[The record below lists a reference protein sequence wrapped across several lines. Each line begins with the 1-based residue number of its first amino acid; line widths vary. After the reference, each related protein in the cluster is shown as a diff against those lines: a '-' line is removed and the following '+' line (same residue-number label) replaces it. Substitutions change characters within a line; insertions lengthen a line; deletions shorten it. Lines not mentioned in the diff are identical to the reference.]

1 MNCSVQENLGFEI
14 AELPADSGGDT
25 TTPKAD
31 CDRISSN
38 KSTDGLI
45 LVVDDESSVRTTI
58 KAILKKAGYLVNTAE
73 DFRSAVEL
81 IEKNDYGV
89 VIADIILPDAS
100 GIDVLKYVRGVNEET
115 QLITI
120 TGDPNI
126 DTAADAVRAGAYD
139 YITKPIRRDI
149 FLAVIKKAAE
159 KAKLLRDRKELEA
172 QNLLY
177 QKHLEKLVEQRTEQ
191 LKASELKYR
200 TLFEYA
206 NDSIFLLD
214 CPSGKIVDANQQAV
228 LMTDLKWNKLSGRPF
243 WFLDTT
249 SHPTELKKFCK
260 ETINKGH
267 CHLDDVHLKIKGN
280 KVIRADLSAKV
291 VELGDQKQVQ
301 VLVRDVTEKKMLE
314 EKQREME
321 IDLVQEQ
328 KLASIGMMASGI
340 AHNLNTPLMGIM
352 GLSQLMIMKLGE
364 CEEIKSIIEQA
375 NKISTIAKNL
385 MFKSRSEAEKMVVA
399 VDINRLLR
407 EELKFL
413 ESNLDF
419 KHNVEKDYQLHDPL
433 PPIQA
438 VYSDFSQSLT
448 NIVRNALDA
457 MYNSS
462 TKRLTVRTHLEG
474 DSVLIDIID
483 TGCGIPKKNISQ
495 LFSPFFTTKPIR
507 GDETE
512 GEPTGT
518 GLGLSSA
525 YKLLSPY
532 GVKFDIDSKIGKGT
546 TFTVKIPTAQATAKN
561 KDRIE
566 EAGIIG

>member
-1 MNCSVQENLGFEI
+1 MIDLSHANKCSKALKSV
-14 AELPADSGGDT
+14 ADLNRIKILDLLFKGEMCVTDLVKSLSLDQ
-25 TTPKAD
+25 PKV
-31 CDRISSN
+31 SHH
-38 KSTDGLI
+38 L
-45 LVVDDESSVRTTI
+45 
-58 KAILKKAGYLVNTAE
+58 AILKKAGYLVNTAE
-73 DFRSAVEL
+73 DFQSAVKL

-89 VIADIILPDAS
+89 VIADIMLPDAS
-100 GIDVLKYVRGVNEET
+100 GIDVLRHVRGVNKET

-159 KAKLLRDRKELEA
+159 KAKLLRDRKELET
-172 QNLLY
+172 QNLRY

-228 LMTDLKWNKLSGRPF
+228 LMTDLKWNKLLGKPF
-243 WFLDTT
+243 WLLDST
-249 SHPTELKKFCK
+249 SRSTKLKKFCK
-260 ETINKGH
+260 ETVRQGQYY
-267 CHLDDVHLKIKGN
+267 LDDVSLKIK
-280 KVIRADLSAKV
+280 KDQTIRADLSAKV
-291 VELGDQKQVQ
+291 VELGEKKQVQ

-340 AHNLNTPLMGIM
+340 AHNLNTPLMGII
-352 GLSQLMIMKLGE
+352 GLSQLMIMKHGE
-364 CEEIKSIIEQA
+364 SDEIKSIIEQA
-375 NKISTIAKNL
+375 SKISTIVKNL

-413 ESNLDF
+413 ESDLSF
-419 KHNVEKDYQLHDPL
+419 KHNVEKDYQLLDPL

-438 VYSDFSQSLT
+438 LYSDFSQSLT
-448 NIVRNALDA
+448 NIIRNALDA
-457 MYNSS
+457 MYKSPN
-462 TKRLTVRTHLEG
+462 KKLTVRTCLQG
-474 DSVLIDIID
+474 DSILIDIID

-507 GDETE
+507 GDEAE

-518 GLGLSSA
+518 GLGLSSV
-525 YKLLSPY
+525 YKLLAPY
-532 GVKFDIDSKIGKGT
+532 GVKFDIDSIIGEGT
-546 TFTVKIPTAQATAKN
+546 RFTVEIPTKQPITKR
-561 KDRIE
+561 KKGVE
-566 EAGIIG
+566 EAEITV